1 MPTNCPRIAHK
12 NPRGLVSISN
22 EKSRIRLRWSY
33 QGKRYSINF
42 LEDKIKSADKDKKC
56 LLERVLTNSFSR
68 FF

>member
-33 QGKRYSINF
+33 QGKRNSLN
-42 LEDKIKSADKDKKC
+42 LAELKKQ
-56 LLERVLTNSFSR
+56 N
-68 FF
+68 